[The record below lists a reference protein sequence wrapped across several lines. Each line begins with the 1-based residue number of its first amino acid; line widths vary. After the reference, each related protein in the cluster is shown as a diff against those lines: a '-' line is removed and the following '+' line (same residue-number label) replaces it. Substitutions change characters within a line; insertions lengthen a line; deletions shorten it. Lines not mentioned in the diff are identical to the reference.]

1 MGISSS
7 REWMRGEGVGGG
19 ERHSSGQGGGR
30 QPQARSRGQPTPSTA
45 AQRQA
50 LQASRRSGL
59 GTAVLRQTVG
69 QPRHEGQ
76 SRTFPEDT
84 AWDIQGDEG
93 KRVEQ
98 QYPRARKDFAGMPG
112 SHQKRNPK
120 DKARKTSGVP
130 PSAWSILRLQTSL
143 NLPQQAGSTVHLAHG
158 LRHLLACTSKSIV
171 GWPFVTR
178 TGRVAA
184 LAAPGLTGLSRRQR
198 ARSNF
203 QAPDGKWEHK
213 NPGNPK
219 F

>member
-1 MGISSS
+1 M
-7 REWMRGEGVGGG
+7 GGG
-19 ERHSSGQGGGR
+19 ERHSSRQGGGR

-50 LQASRRSGL
+50 LQARHMRQGWIESKVCQHPTGSRRSGL

-171 GWPFVTR
+171 GWPVRHPNRSCGCPGRPR
-178 TGRVAA
+178 THRTLEKAESSPGRI
-184 LAAPGLTGLSRRQR
+184 P
-198 ARSNF
+198 
-203 QAPDGKWEHK
+203 
-213 NPGNPK
+213 
-219 F
+219 